1 MNETMCSSSEWKQL
15 YQQTF
20 DSSFGFSD
28 ATTVTT
34 ISVTSGNNLNP
45 SSSFA
50 AGDHFTPK
58 GCVSKPTRRRSRA
71 SKRTSITLLNA
82 DAKNFRS
89 LVQQFTGCRRRATSI
104 SFGNQRGPVNINFA
118 LGTEHDHHNTHP
130 ASVLSEPFVENN
142 GYCSGQSSSQLQQQE
157 EHQQNYQQLSSEEQ
171 EREFSLDSIT
181 PDDYLLTSCLP
192 RSGPE
197 IPQGLAMDD
206 MYFLA

>member
-1 MNETMCSSSEWKQL
+1 MNETMCSSSEWMQL
-15 YQQTF
+15 YQQTV
-20 DSSFGFSD
+20 DTSFGISD

-34 ISVTSGNNLNP
+34 SSVTSGNNLSP

-50 AGDHFTPK
+50 AGDHLTPK

-71 SKRTSITLLNA
+71 SKRTPITLLKA

-89 LVQQFTGCRRRATSI
+89 LVQQFTGCRRRSTSI
-104 SFGNQRGPVNINFA
+104 SFGSQRGPVNINFA
-118 LGTEHDHHNTHP
+118 VGTEHDHHSTNP
-130 ASVLSEPFVENN
+130 ASALSQPFVENN
-142 GYCSGQSSSQLQQQE
+142 GYCPRPSQVQLQQQA

-171 EREFSLDSIT
+171 ESEFTLDSIT
-181 PDDYLLTSCLP
+181 TDDYLLTSCLP